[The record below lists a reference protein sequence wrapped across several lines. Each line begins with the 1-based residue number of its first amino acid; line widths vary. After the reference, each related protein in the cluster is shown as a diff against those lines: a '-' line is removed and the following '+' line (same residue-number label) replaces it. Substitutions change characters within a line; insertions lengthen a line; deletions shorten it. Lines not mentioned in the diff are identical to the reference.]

1 MQLNY
6 KILISLAIAILILII
21 FGVSLIFFNPVN
33 EPQNTDQTTQQ
44 VPIVEPKI
52 TSASDISNSAIDNDL
67 AIISGKID
75 DLGASFTRLDKSFS
89 DINSVD
95 ASDVNASM
103 SATTIIDSAN
113 AAINPK
119 IDELNAL
126 IDEINATNG
135 LSDNG
140 KEILVRDAQKQ
151 SDAMAALKTE
161 INTATGRPDAI
172 VIYRKVALSLQTNA
186 LLISRIIS
194 VITATDIVDTTNT
207 ISTINSKLDS
217 RISKISGPNY
227 TTLRQLYLSLKEKTS
242 SIDSTS
248 RSTTAS
254 VLFTSQINTSI
265 LSNAY
270 NELSSIKGSLAD
282 LKNSLVT
289 LVKYVKELN

>member
-151 SDAMAALKTE
+151 SDAMTALKTE